1 MKQRECVLSI
11 ATAKMQIFS
20 DNHKSFL
27 DAGQKSSKSLENPRF
42 IFKFVCIMGNTENKD
57 FLLGRIRGKLP
68 LSLGQQ
74 VRLTLLLCGPAI
86 LAQLASIL
94 LQFIDASMVG
104 SLGAGPAASIGLVS
118 TTTWIF
124 GGFAMAASQ
133 GFSVQVAHLIGS
145 NDFMGARKVL
155 RQGLTSVTLFSLL
168 LVLAGLSI
176 ADALPRWLGGSP
188 DITREASAYFRTYI
202 LFLPAMQLGFFGSSM
217 LQCSG
222 NMKLPSL
229 LNVLMCV
236 LDVIFNFL
244 LIFPTR
250 EIAGITVPGA
260 GMGVKGAALGT
271 GLAELITAGL
281 MLYFLLVRS
290 KELAVIHE
298 RGVSYRPTR
307 VCLKNAFGITGP
319 MWVQNMIMRG
329 AHIASTVIVAPLGPV
344 AIAAN
349 SFAITAEGFVYMPGY
364 GMGDAATTLV
374 GQSLGAGRRELV
386 RSFTRITMALGIG
399 MMGVLAVV
407 MWLIAPQLMGVLS
420 VDPDVVAL
428 GAKVLRIE
436 AFAEL
441 GYAASIVAYGACV
454 GAGDTLV
461 PSGLNLGSMW
471 LVRII
476 PAIFLTPVYGLTG
489 YWIAMCIELNVR
501 GLLFIWRV
509 SGKQWL
515 KHRIAET

>member
-1 MKQRECVLSI
+1 M
-11 ATAKMQIFS
+11 A
-20 DNHKSFL
+20 NW
-27 DAGQKSSKSLENPRF
+27 
-42 IFKFVCIMGNTENKD
+42 ENKD
-57 FLLGRIRGKLP
+57 FLLGRIRGGLP
-68 LSLGQQ
+68 LTLGQQ
-74 VRLTLLLCGPAI
+74 VRLTLLLCGPAV

-94 LQFIDASMVG
+94 LQFIDAAMVG
-104 SLGAGPAASIGLVS
+104 SLGAGPSASIGLVS

-145 NDFMGARKVL
+145 NDFTDARKVL
-155 RQGLTSVTLFSLL
+155 RQGLTSVTAFSLL
-168 LVLAGLSI
+168 LVLAGLAI
-176 ADALPRWLGGSP
+176 AGPLPRWLGGSP
-188 DITREASAYFRTYI
+188 DIIPEASGYFRTYMC
-202 LFLPAMQLGFFGSSM
+202 FLPAMQLGFFGGSM

-260 GMGVKGAALGT
+260 GAALGT
-271 GLAELITAGL
+271 GLAELVTACL

-290 KELAVIHE
+290 PELAVSQE
-298 RGVSYRPTR
+298 KGSYRPTAS
-307 VCLKNAFGITGP
+307 CLKNAFGITGP
-319 MWVQNMIMRG
+319 MWIQNLIMRG
-329 AHIASTVIVAPLGPV
+329 AHIASTVIVAPLGAV
-344 AIAAN
+344 SIAAN

-374 GQSLGAGRRELV
+374 GQSLGARRKELA
-386 RSFTRITMALGIG
+386 RSFSRITLSLGIA
-399 MMGVLAVV
+399 MMAALAVV
-407 MWLIAPQLMGVLS
+407 MYLIAPQLMGLLS

-436 AFAEL
+436 AFAEA

-454 GAGDTLV
+454 GAGDTAV
-461 PSGLNLGSMW
+461 PSILNLGSMW
-471 LVRII
+471 LIRIV
-476 PAIFLTPVYGLTG
+476 PAIFLTRMFGLTG

-501 GLLFIWRV
+501 GLLFLWHIHGDKWMKKV
-509 SGKQWL
+509 
-515 KHRIAET
+515 ITIT